1 MRVAVFAKKVLIGEV
16 FDAASRPITKNKCK
30 CMEVRKEQKWIPLG
44 LVKVPFIVDLN
55 GSLEIIH
62 VTTGRQGMMDS
73 YS

>member
-16 FDAASRPITKNKCK
+16 FGAASRPITKNKCK